1 MGPFCLHIVV
11 IVSGALYMVNRR
23 NGVLFMFNGPEEILS
38 LNKNTDLQV
47 LETDAGIKEGCR
59 EEDKNPVTSVGWAPM
74 MGLSVGHLAA
84 VIGNSIH
91 IFSPRSPGRAS
102 IEVSQ
107 SPGARHRIF
116 WLDLMSAVASRKYY
130 VLSFLLCTVQLCM
143 LNSVVAV
150 FSFLLVS
157 AIFESPELLHSSL
170 YLWSVY
176 YGSLQIE
183 SRSECGSDS

>member
-1 MGPFCLHIVV
+1 MRPVSLHIVM
-11 IVSGALYMVNRR
+11 IVSGALYMVNRK
-23 NGVLFMFNGPEEILS
+23 NAMLFMFDGPEEIPS

-59 EEDKNPVTSVGWAPM
+59 EGDKNPVTSVGWAPM

-91 IFSPRSPGRAS
+91 IFSPRRPGRAS

-107 SPGARHRIF
+107 SPGARHCIF
-116 WLDLMSAVASRKYY
+116 WFDLMSAFASRKYY
-130 VLSFLLCTVQLCM
+130 VLSFLLCTVKLCI
-143 LNSVVAV
+143 LNSVVPV

-157 AIFESPELLHSSL
+157 AMSKSPELLHSSL

-176 YGSLQIE
+176 YGS
-183 SRSECGSDS
+183 